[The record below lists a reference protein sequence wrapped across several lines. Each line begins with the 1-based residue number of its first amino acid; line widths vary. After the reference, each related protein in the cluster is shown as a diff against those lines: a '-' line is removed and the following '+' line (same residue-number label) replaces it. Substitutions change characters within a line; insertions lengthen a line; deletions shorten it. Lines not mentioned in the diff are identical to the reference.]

1 MKLSPQLPIRYKFLL
16 TSLLVTTFA
25 VSVIT
30 FTMANLFHGDKAGY
44 IHDLTSVNAVR
55 TAEEARAL
63 MNGYRERLRVFG
75 RMMLERR
82 LPQQVKAQTLEGLFV
97 EFPELVSV
105 TLYAEEKEEAT
116 LYDANTL
123 SDAGLSADD
132 LTRVRAT
139 QPLPFAE
146 LHEHGVV
153 VANAVLSERLPV
165 FLLAI
170 EYQEGGAE
178 RPVALAA
185 LVRSDALLNLARRP
199 SAFETFLL
207 DGGNRLLAHADPKLV
222 SARTTVDWIPN
233 LQQAR
238 EQHSFGTT
246 FEYAHA
252 GTDWVGGVAPLNLA
266 GVVAAVQIPRS
277 AAFLTARELLNTLL
291 GVALGLLALAAV
303 VGWMSAH
310 RMSRPLE
317 QLSRAARVVAQGQFD
332 VNVPVK
338 SSDEIGTLAQSFN
351 DMAVGLK
358 DREEKLRQANL
369 ALVQSEKMSA
379 FGQLSAGIAHEV
391 KNPLTGI
398 LGYAQLCKRKVDAQ
412 DPMHASLEIIEKE
425 TKRCRSIIDNLMR
438 FARAE
443 HAEKK
448 PTDIAQAIRDAVAIV
463 DHQLGIKQ
471 VAIELDLAPG
481 LPPVNGNANQLQQ
494 VVMNLMINAQQAFAG
509 KAGHVR
515 VAASAAENRRVRIEV
530 GDDGPGIP
538 PEIQSRIFEPFFS
551 TKPAGEGTGLGL
563 SVSYGIIKDHE
574 GDISVNSAP
583 GRGATF
589 VITLPGLAVVQKA
602 VKNS

>member
-1 MKLSPQLPIRYKFLL
+1 MKLNLKIPIRYKFLL
-16 TSLLVTTFA
+16 TLLLVTTFA

-30 FTMANLFHGDKAGY
+30 FTMANLFHSDKAGY

-55 TAEEARAL
+55 TAEEARVL

-105 TLYAEEKEEAT
+105 TLYADEKEEAT
-116 LYDANTL
+116 LYDARAL
-123 SDAGLSADD
+123 ADAGVGAND
-132 LTRVRAT
+132 LARVRAA
-139 QPLPFAE
+139 QPLPFGR
-146 LHEHGVV
+146 LREHGVFV
-153 VANAVLSERLPV
+153 SNTTLSERLPV

-170 EYQEGGAE
+170 EYQDRDAE

-185 LVRSDALLNLARRP
+185 LVRSDALLNMARRV

-207 DGGNRLLAHADPKLV
+207 DGDNRLLAHADAKLV
-222 SARTTVDWIPN
+222 ADRETLDWIPN
-233 LQQAR
+233 LAQSR
-238 EQHSFGTT
+238 EQRSFGST

-252 GTDWVGGVAPLNLA
+252 GTEWVGGVAPLNLA

-291 GVALGLLALAAV
+291 GVALGLLLLAATI
-303 VGWMSAH
+303 GLISAY
-310 RMSRPLE
+310 RISRPLE
-317 QLSRAARVVAQGQFD
+317 QLSQATRVVGQGQFD
-332 VNVPVK
+332 INVQVS

-358 DREEKLRQANL
+358 DRDEKLRQANL

-398 LGYAQLCKRKVDAQ
+398 LGYAQLTKRKFNPD
-412 DPMHASLEIIEKE
+412 DPLYKNLEVIEKE

-443 HAEKK
+443 HSEKQ
-448 PTDIAQAIRDAVAIV
+448 PTDVAQTIRDAVAIV

-471 VAIELDLAPG
+471 VAIELDVPPD
-481 LPPVNGNANQLQQ
+481 LPRVNANANQLQQ
-494 VVMNLMINAQQAFAG
+494 VVMNLMINAQQALEG
-509 KAGHVR
+509 KPGRVR
-515 VAASAAENRRVRIEV
+515 VAVRADIPGRLSIEV
-530 GDDGPGIP
+530 SDDGPGIA

-551 TKPAGEGTGLGL
+551 TKAAGEGTGLGL
-563 SVSYGIIKDHE
+563 SVSYGIIKDHD
-574 GDISVNSAP
+574 GDISVKSAP
-583 GRGATF
+583 GQGSTF
-589 VITLPGLAVVQKA
+589 LITLPAIDIEKKA
-602 VKNS
+602 AKNA